1 VIPST
6 AVTVI
11 PSTAVTVVTV
21 NTVNTVNTAV
31 TVILSNAN
39 LLRCRNGQ
47 IKQDLKRSQACWVI
61 VFVNGKDFFL
71 ELKQFAYLG
80 LRVCFGG

>member
-1 VIPST
+1 
-6 AVTVI
+6 
-11 PSTAVTVVTV
+11 
-21 NTVNTVNTAV
+21 
-31 TVILSNAN
+31 
-39 LLRCRNGQ
+39 
-47 IKQDLKRSQACWVI
+47 LKRSQACWVI